1 MTLSSVVASTLAI
14 AALASGGVAPV
25 ATAPGTPTALAVAAA
40 PIHPT
45 SWLCDWFP
53 RLPGCPIKNR

>member
-1 MTLSSVVASTLAI
+1 MTLTSVVASTLTI
-14 AALASGGVAPV
+14 AALASGSVAPV
-25 ATAPGTPTALAVAAA
+25 ATAPRAPAVRAAATA

-53 RLPGCPIKNR
+53 RLPGCPIKYR